1 MLVAGDDGGPMT
13 FWDVKEG
20 ICLRTMHE
28 HTGPV
33 WSVNFSPDGMLASGG
48 NDNGKILLWDRQT
61 GSYLKTL
68 QIDGPYERMNI
79 KGVTGVTEAQKASLK
94 ELGAVEK

>member
-1 MLVAGDDGGPMT
+1 MESPKKGFNTSIV
-13 FWDVKEG
+13 
-20 ICLRTMHE
+20 RTGKDSQIV
-28 HTGPV
+28 TLNVSG
-33 WSVNFSPDGMLASGG
+33 SDFSG

-79 KGVTGVTEAQKASLK
+79 KGVTGVTEAQRASLQ